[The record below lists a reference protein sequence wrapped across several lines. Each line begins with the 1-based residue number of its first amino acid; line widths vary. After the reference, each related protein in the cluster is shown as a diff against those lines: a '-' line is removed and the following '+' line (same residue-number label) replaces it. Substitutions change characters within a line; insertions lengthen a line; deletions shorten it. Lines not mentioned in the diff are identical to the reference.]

1 MPQIDL
7 GSVVGP
13 QGPQGST
20 GPQGQQGVQGIPG
33 PNQVTAATSTTL
45 GTVSAPV
52 LLTGN
57 GSKVGSAAINT
68 ALGESSAGIPS
79 SSAVWQHVAGIYSR
93 SYSTGAASYLRIP
106 STEIAVYLVVINR
119 RYSSDRAPYV
129 AVVTY
134 FEGNVSIQQL
144 TQNTVT
150 MTATVTS
157 TGGTPSGLKIGIPS
171 YSSGF
176 VISPLNFDLNVSES

>member
-13 QGPQGST
+13 AGPQGVP
-20 GPQGQQGVQGIPG
+20 GPAGAQGIQGNVG
-33 PNQVTAATSTTL
+33 PNQVTGSTSTTL
-45 GTVSAPV
+45 GAAAAPV

-57 GSKVGSAAINT
+57 GSKVGSAAIDT
-68 ALGESSAGIPS
+68 ALGASSVGIPS
-79 SSAVWQHVAGIYSR
+79 SPAVWQHVAGIYSR
-93 SYSTGAASYLRIP
+93 SYNTGTASYLRIP

-119 RYSSDRAPYV
+119 RSSGDRAPYV

-134 FEGNVSIQQL
+134 FEGNVAIQQL
-144 TQNTVT
+144 TSNTVT
-150 MTATVTS
+150 MTVGITS

-176 VISPLNFDLNVSES
+176 VVSDHNFDLNVSES